1 MPTEFIPQLQSDC
14 EADGHP
20 SKCPGVVD
28 GSVVDSDG
36 DKTVKINGTAVG
48 TRADR
53 MDFPPHEHDIDP
65 TTGACINTQS
75 HSLQT
80 DQTRNITVNGESV
93 LIVGDSTT
101 DPGSGGTADIVNANG
116 NSSVTVT
123 TR

>member
-1 MPTEFIPQLQSDC
+1 MPTEFIARLGARC

-20 SKCPGVVD
+20 SKCPGIVD
-28 GSVVDSDG
+28 GSVVDNDG
-36 DKTVKINGTAVG
+36 NKTVKINGTAVS

-53 MDFPPHEHDIDP
+53 MDFASHEHDIDP

-101 DPGSGGTADIVNANG
+101 DPGSGGIADIVNSG
-116 NSSVTVT
+116 SNSTVTVT
-123 TR
+123 TK